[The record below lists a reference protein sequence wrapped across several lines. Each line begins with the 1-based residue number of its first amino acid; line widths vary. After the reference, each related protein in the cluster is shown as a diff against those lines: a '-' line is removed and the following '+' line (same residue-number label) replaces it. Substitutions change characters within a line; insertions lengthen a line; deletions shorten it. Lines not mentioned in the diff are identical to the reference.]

1 MNIYV
6 YIFFLFCNKFIV
18 LFYFLFIYYYSFYFI
33 LFFIYYSSFLLYFTV
48 ITHDGQ
54 IIQIITDYECVTCH
68 HVFHSEDVR
77 V

>member
-1 MNIYV
+1 MFMFIY
-6 YIFFLFCNKFIV
+6 FFYFIINS
-18 LFYFLFIYYYSFYFI
+18 LFYFIF
-33 LFFIYYSSFLLYFTV
+33 FFIYYNSFLLYFTV

>member
-1 MNIYV
+1 MFIF
-6 YIFFLFCNKFIV
+6 IFFFYFVSL
-18 LFYFLFIYYYSFYFI
+18 LFYFI
-33 LFFIYYSSFLLYFTV
+33 FFIYYNFFLLYFTV

-77 V
+77 VWFYLTLLFINIIIY